1 MKLKPFCITLQTA
14 VTAQLRA
21 QQSAREDARAF
32 GASLEKRV
40 VEHWA
45 DLCRQQGWR
54 AEPLPGRRTIYDI
67 ACEMDGLRV
76 GVDVNTTDL
85 DPGRYAD
92 GGICSVDNLLRF
104 LAGREADRR
113 GVLVVLELAHQSAPN
128 NPQQRVVKSVTAAPL
143 HTLPLDDFRIENL
156 GTGQVRLNRLVA
168 DMQPQWQRT
177 TKDFLEGFVPLVKQH
192 YDRVAADAQRRKAV
206 LEDFERRGCT
216 DFVAPRAAH

>member
-1 MKLKPFCITLQTA
+1 MTLKQFCSTLSTA
-14 VTAQLRA
+14 VSAQLQGPLA
-21 QQSAREDARAF
+21 AREDARAF
-32 GASLEKRV
+32 GGSLQERIE
-40 VEHWA
+40 EHWA

-104 LAGREADRR
+104 LAGRKADRR

-156 GTGQVRLNRLVA
+156 GTGQVRLNRLLA

-177 TKDFLEGFVPLVKQH
+177 TTEFLKDLVPLVKQH
-192 YDRVAADAQRRKAV
+192 YDRVAADAQRRKAA

>member
-1 MKLKPFCITLQTA
+1 MTLKQFCSTLSTA
-14 VTAQLRA
+14 VSAQLQGPLA
-21 QQSAREDARAF
+21 AREDARAF
-32 GASLEKRV
+32 GGSLQERIE
-40 VEHWA
+40 EHWA

-85 DPGRYAD
+85 DPGRY
-92 GGICSVDNLLRF
+92 
-104 LAGREADRR
+104 ADRR

-156 GTGQVRLNRLVA
+156 GTGQVRLNRLLA

-177 TKDFLEGFVPLVKQH
+177 TTEFLKDLVPLVKQH
-192 YDRVAADAQRRKAV
+192 YDRVAADAQRRKAA